1 MLVQLLVL
9 ELSNCVLGC
18 CGVHGGRHATYRRV
32 CAGILWVLG
41 LDAIPIQPEMSSN
54 VDKIKVYRHHCWSII
69 FKWHRHHCWLA
80 WFYRG
85 GDTTLTVV
93 MPHDDADVEA
103 AQTLSEWQGQ
113 GAPRGSAPDPC
124 PNTLF
129 DPPLLDGWAGRLG

>member
-1 MLVQLLVL
+1 M
-9 ELSNCVLGC
+9 NRFG
-18 CGVHGGRHATYRRV
+18 
-32 CAGILWVLG
+32 AGIVWVLG
-41 LDAIPIQPEMSSN
+41 LDPGEDWDDK
-54 VDKIKVYRHHCWSII
+54 VDVIVA
-69 FKWHRHHCWLA
+69 WHAYHCWLA